1 MTALPIGKGEIR
13 REGKS
18 IALLSFGSML
28 ETGMKVGHKI
38 NATVA
43 NMRFVKPLDEE
54 LIVSLVKS
62 HDLLLTLEDNVVL
75 GGAGSAVNEIIL
87 ANNLDTHIINMGLPD
102 TFQEHGSRSELLA
115 DAGLTTDDIMARI
128 EEFRQQ
134 PLAKH
139 VTLA

>member
-13 REGKS
+13 RKGQS

-28 ETGMKVGHKI
+28 ETALDVGQQL

-43 NMRFVKPLDEE
+43 NMRFVKPLDED
-54 LIVSLVKS
+54 LIIHLANS
-62 HDLLLTLEDNVVL
+62 HDLLLSLEDNAIS
-75 GGAGSAVNEIIL
+75 GGAGSAVNEVLL
-87 ANNLDTHIINMGLPD
+87 ANNLNTHIINMGLPD
-102 TFQEHGSRSELLA
+102 TFQEHGSRGELLA
-115 DAGLTTDDIMARI
+115 DAGLSTGDIMAKI